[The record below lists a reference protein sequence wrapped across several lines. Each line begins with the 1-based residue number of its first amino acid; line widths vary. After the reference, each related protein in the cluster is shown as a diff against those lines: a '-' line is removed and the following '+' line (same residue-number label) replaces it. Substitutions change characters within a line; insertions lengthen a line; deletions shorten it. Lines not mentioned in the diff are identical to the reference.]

1 MVHSN
6 NIKQKVFIVDI
17 KTQEARSKNMA
28 AIRCRDTKPE
38 LLLRKALFNSGLRY
52 RINTDLIGKPDI
64 VFPGAKLAV
73 FVDGCFWHCC
83 PKCYKQPENNSEFW
97 KQKISANQKRDIL
110 VNEAL
115 TAQGWRIIRFWEHDI
130 YNDLDFIM
138 RKVLKLVKG

>member
-1 MVHSN
+1 MFRHQFSEFAN
-6 NIKQKVFIVDI
+6 
-17 KTQEARSKNMA
+17 R
-28 AIRCRDTKPE
+28 
-38 LLLRKALFNSGLRY
+38 L
-52 RINTDLIGKPDI
+52 
-64 VFPGAKLAV
+64 
-73 FVDGCFWHCC
+73 
-83 PKCYKQPENNSEFW
+83 CYKQPENNSEFW